1 MTNRLFLPL
10 FLHKHNLLQPSTG
23 PDPSKTAHS
32 RPPLGPIHPHDR
44 RRLDGFLDDAM
55 SRGWGIVLQSMRLQI
70 IVARSSKCGY
80 SESYQKSYL
89 REIPFMLEELSSYT
103 IGLPARSHWLTWGEI
118 SKHLEDGRYMY
129 ELSFGGFFISIRT
142 SAMGSCLS
150 SCGKSLSWERNVVE
164 VVYDHTGVAENVTMN
179 GDDVGTFEVC
189 NKIVQ
194 LVLTKDASV
203 HSNPSIMKSKLNYF
217 L

>member
-1 MTNRLFLPL
+1 MA
-10 FLHKHNLLQPSTG
+10 STG
-23 PDPSKTAHS
+23 TS
-32 RPPLGPIHPHDR
+32 
-44 RRLDGFLDDAM
+44 FL
-55 SRGWGIVLQSMRLQI
+55 
-70 IVARSSKCGY
+70 
-80 SESYQKSYL
+80 
-89 REIPFMLEELSSYT
+89 LEGSLSAFVS
-103 IGLPARSHWLTWGEI
+103 
-118 SKHLEDGRYMY
+118 
-129 ELSFGGFFISIRT
+129 

-179 GDDVGTFEVC
+179 GDDIGTFEVC

-203 HSNPSIMKSKLNYF
+203 HSNPLIMKSKLNYF